1 MPTNEFNDLSKA
13 DRQRL
18 KELQVLELAAR
29 GYAPPR
35 ATTESPTPDTSP
47 RNRFGF
53 PARH

>member
-1 MPTNEFNDLSKA
+1 MPTNEFNSLSRS

-18 KELQVLELAAR
+18 KELEVLELAAR

-35 ATTESPTPDTSP
+35 ATVEASATESTP